1 MHAAFEVLRNNK
13 NPYNMKTIMNRLRFF
28 IVTVALMLAA
38 SSAAEAQVAIPGT
51 KVQYTF
57 PSKWKY
63 LSTQKIDANTSQFL
77 YFYSAKT
84 IASQGDTTLPFLR
97 IVVRKNYT
105 APIFDFVFE
114 RYNREPYQSLT
125 DYTQG
130 LGLPQSGGM
139 GYIGAYTNLKDK
151 KDYQFRMVYFKVQNT
166 IVEFRLETTRATY
179 SMMEKEFEA
188 ILKSLKF

>member
-1 MHAAFEVLRNNK
+1 
-13 NPYNMKTIMNRLRFF
+13 MKTFFNRFRLF
-28 IVTVALMLAA
+28 VVAMVLLALSGVA
-38 SSAAEAQVAIPGT
+38 QAQVAIPGT

-63 LSTQKIDANTSQFL
+63 LSTQTVDANTTQFL
-77 YFYSAKT
+77 YFYNAKT
-84 IASQGDTTLPFLR
+84 IASKGDTTLPFLR

-105 APIFDFVFE
+105 APIYDFVFE
-114 RYNREPYQSLT
+114 RYNREPYQSLS

-130 LGLPQSGGM
+130 LGLPKSGGM

-179 SMMEKEFEA
+179 PLMEKEFES

>member
-1 MHAAFEVLRNNK
+1 MVL
-13 NPYNMKTIMNRLRFF
+13 LALSG
-28 IVTVALMLAA
+28 VAQ
-38 SSAAEAQVAIPGT
+38 AQVAIPGT

-63 LSTQKIDANTSQFL
+63 LSTQTVDANTTQFL
-77 YFYSAKT
+77 YFYNAKT
-84 IASQGDTTLPFLR
+84 IASKGDTTLPFPR

-105 APIFDFVFE
+105 APIYDFVFE
-114 RYNREPYQSLT
+114 RYNREPYQSLS

-130 LGLPQSGGM
+130 LGLPKSGGM

-179 SMMEKEFEA
+179 PLMEKEFES

>member
-1 MHAAFEVLRNNK
+1 
-13 NPYNMKTIMNRLRFF
+13 MKTIFNRFRLF
-28 IVTVALMLAA
+28 VVAMVLLALSGVA
-38 SSAAEAQVAIPGT
+38 QAQVAIPGT

-63 LSTQKIDANTSQFL
+63 LSTQTVDANTTQFL
-77 YFYSAKT
+77 YFYNAKT
-84 IASQGDTTLPFLR
+84 IASKGDTTLPFLR

-105 APIFDFVFE
+105 APIYDFVFE
-114 RYNREPYQSLT
+114 RYNREPYQSLS

-130 LGLPQSGGM
+130 LGLPKSGGM

-179 SMMEKEFEA
+179 PLMEKEFES

>member
-1 MHAAFEVLRNNK
+1 
-13 NPYNMKTIMNRLRFF
+13 MKTILNRFRLF
-28 IVTVALMLAA
+28 VVAMVLLALSGVA
-38 SSAAEAQVAIPGT
+38 QAQVAIPGT

-63 LSTQKIDANTSQFL
+63 LSTQTVDANTTQFL
-77 YFYSAKT
+77 YFYNAKT
-84 IASQGDTTLPFLR
+84 IASKGDTTLPFLR

-105 APIFDFVFE
+105 APIYDFVFE
-114 RYNREPYQSLT
+114 RYNREPYQSLS

-130 LGLPQSGGM
+130 LGLPKSGGM

-179 SMMEKEFEA
+179 PLMEKEFES